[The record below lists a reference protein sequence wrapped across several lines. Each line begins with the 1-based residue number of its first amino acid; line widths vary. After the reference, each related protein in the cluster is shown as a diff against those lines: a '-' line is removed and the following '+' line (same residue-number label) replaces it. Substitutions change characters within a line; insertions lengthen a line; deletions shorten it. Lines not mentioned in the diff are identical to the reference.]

1 MTACEILDSENF
13 LGAENDY
20 NLFCCRKDLS
30 AEMEEDKARLQ
41 AKQKNFAIK
50 ISNSLFSFSKLART
64 ISVKW

>member
-1 MTACEILDSENF
+1 MNACEILDSENF

-41 AKQKNFAIK
+41 AKQKFFN
-50 ISNSLFSFSKLART
+50 
-64 ISVKW
+64 